1 MHLTADYRFSHPKRW
16 YTDFRLSKIRSSIFR
31 LHRRFLAAERK
42 TEDAGKLI
50 TNCLLA
56 IDLLSLLII
65 NFQMPTLA
73 RHRLMS
79 ASLAFHRIKNLSSS
93 LHPSSPQSVLI
104 GHADDLTIVFPSSH
118 PTSLTNRTQPCFP
131 KKTQGHH
138 QKSVHLIC
146 SNNYPVLTN
155 DTNYHHLLVTCHPV
169 PHPLTLHTVSFF

>member
-1 MHLTADYRFSHPKRW
+1 MTADYRFSHPKRW

-104 GHADDLTIVFPSSH
+104 GHAGDLTIVFPSPTPLPSQTAPSH
-118 PTSLTNRTQPCFP
+118 VFRKRPRVIIRNRFT
-131 KKTQGHH
+131 
-138 QKSVHLIC
+138 
-146 SNNYPVLTN
+146 
-155 DTNYHHLLVTCHPV
+155 
-169 PHPLTLHTVSFF
+169 